1 MPIRQRL
8 LMMLNDDVESFTPK
22 LSSSVN
28 SDMGDTSTAVDDLVT
43 HITATLN
50 HIQKSHPKKLVKK
63 GFWDRLLGK
72 SLERQLEFELAK
84 KFLTNSSVK
93 GDELYNQVKVVKESR
108 LLQLTDLKSDCEQV
122 ELYIDVLNEYMAN
135 NTVAD
140 DKALRLKRRLD
151 NLTATKVNLMLNVEQ
166 VKLSLVPITQVL
178 DRYQEINL
186 TLNVYL
192 KHLAQYNLSSD
203 LDLNKLEQEY
213 SKIFGS

>member
-8 LMMLNDDVESFTPK
+8 LMMLNHDDVESFTPK
-22 LSSSVN
+22 LSS

-108 LLQLTDLKSDCEQV
+108 LLQLNDLKSDCEQV

-151 NLTATKVNLMLNVEQ
+151 NLTATKVNLMMNVEQ
-166 VKLSLVPITQVL
+166 VKLSIVPITQVL

-192 KHLAQYNLSSD
+192 KHLAQYNSSD
-203 LDLNKLEQEY
+203 LGLKKLEQEY